1 MARRRRDLGLTIEQL
16 AEHSN
21 VTRQTVGNVENGHK
35 APRLDT
41 AYALAHALRVPLSDL
56 VKVL

>member
-1 MARRRRDLGLTIEQL
+1 MTIEQL
-16 AEHSN
+16 AEAAG
-21 VTRQTVGNVENGHK
+21 VTRQTVGNIENGHK

-41 AYALAHALRVPLSDL
+41 AHVIAHALRIPLSDL